1 MATQTVR
8 IHGKTGFI
16 INENPWYAV
25 EYIYGWGELNPYA
38 DISIL

>member
-16 INENPWYAV
+16 INENLWYAV
-25 EYIYGWGELNPYA
+25 EYSWMGELNPYA
-38 DISIL
+38 GIPVN